1 MSKSDGTSYSL
12 SDVEEKGF
20 SALDLRYFFL
30 QAHYRSK
37 QNFT

>member
-1 MSKSDGTSYSL
+1 MSKSEGTSYSL
-12 SDVEEKGF
+12 AEVEERGF
-20 SALDLRYFFL
+20 SPLDLRYFFL

>member
-1 MSKSDGTSYSL
+1 MSKSEGTSIL
-12 SDVEEKGF
+12 LADVEKRGF
-20 SALDLRYFFL
+20 HPLDLRYFFL